1 MSQLR
6 IIAGKYKGRRI
17 SFKPNSS
24 LRPSTN
30 RSKET
35 LFNWLM
41 VDIEGSI
48 CLDMFAGTGSLG
60 IEAISRGAELVVFC
74 EKNNKNFF
82 DLKKNISNLDCLEK
96 SKLLNIDSLDE
107 EKEIPHGPYDIVFL
121 DPPFRKN
128 LINLALKKLESQALI
143 KADTLIY
150 VEREKKNDELSDH
163 WKEIKHKIEGEKRY
177 SLIIK
182 K

>member
-60 IEAISRGAELVVFC
+60 IEAISRGAVAVSAQVNLGDDAEPEMLFDMGQITSNDVVILISLSGQSEEL
-74 EKNNKNFF
+74 KNIIQYTSRNKN
-82 DLKKNISNLDCLEK
+82 I
-96 SKLLNIDSLDE
+96 
-107 EKEIPHGPYDIVFL
+107 
-121 DPPFRKN
+121 
-128 LINLALKKLESQALI
+128 
-143 KADTLIY
+143 TLIG
-150 VEREKKNDELSDH
+150 VTSKKESILYKNSDIKFLLPSV
-163 WKEIKHKIEGEKRY
+163 KEADPGNIVPTSSTTIQSCATST
-177 SLIIK
+177 SLLVR
-182 K
+182 